1 MDSQRTLPRR
11 ASTLAAVVLGAGLP
25 ALFALGI
32 RASAWGR
39 GGSAV
44 AGPGAA
50 VGGEHP
56 PHPLG
61 RVLSAAVF
69 AVSVLVA
76 LLGVGFVVASGYG
89 KAVSFAHVYPTVVDR

>member
-1 MDSQRTLPRR
+1 MSHVWELEAAALGQI
-11 ASTLAAVVLGAGLP
+11 ALAAVVLGAGLP

-39 GGSAV
+39 GGGAEV
-44 AGPGAA
+44 AAD
-50 VGGEHP
+50 GGEHP

-61 RVLSAAVF
+61 RALSTAVF
-69 AVSVLVA
+69 AVVMLVA

-89 KAVSFAHVYPTVVDR
+89 KALSFEHVYPTVVDR

>member
-1 MDSQRTLPRR
+1 MSHVWELEAAALGQI
-11 ASTLAAVVLGAGLP
+11 ALAAVVLGAGLP

-39 GGSAV
+39 GGSTEV
-44 AGPGAA
+44 AAD
-50 VGGEHP
+50 GGEHP

-61 RVLSAAVF
+61 RVLSTVVF
-69 AVSVLVA
+69 AVVVLVA

-89 KAVSFAHVYPTVVDR
+89 KALSFEHVYPTVVDR